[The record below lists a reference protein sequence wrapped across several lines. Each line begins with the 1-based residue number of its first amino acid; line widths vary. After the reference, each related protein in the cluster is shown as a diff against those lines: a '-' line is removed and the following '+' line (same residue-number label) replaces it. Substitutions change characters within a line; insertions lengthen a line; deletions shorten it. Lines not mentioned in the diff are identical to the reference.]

1 MVVNTQRKPHKP
13 AKTAPT
19 QSTKKVTLRKQ
30 KAVVIPLEKK
40 VIPPTPPKQHLPLE
54 EAIANISAHWPQLFP
69 MGNFDPW
76 RLARVKPYL
85 RTKKVRELPISTKK
99 LKRSLAAISHSV
111 KYRTTI
117 MPDAV
122 RYDKDGQPNGTVTES
137 DVADT
142 LKRIQNWL
150 NNNHDPHDKTITSPV
165 TVEEKNHWLG
175 KLAFA
180 ALIALKLAQWDGKAA
195 RNAQSE
201 NLFSASLATNGPETK
216 RFHRCVVHD
225 FEWLI
230 RLGQQR
236 LMTSKLKSRL
246 EYLWRSCCC
255 DMASQSD
262 LFRLTYATELLKDLG
277 WDSVVLSED
286 RWQN

>member
-1 MVVNTQRKPHKP
+1 MT
-13 AKTAPT
+13 
-19 QSTKKVTLRKQ
+19 
-30 KAVVIPLEKK
+30 
-40 VIPPTPPKQHLPLE
+40 
-54 EAIANISAHWPQLFP
+54 
-69 MGNFDPW
+69 
-76 RLARVKPYL
+76 
-85 RTKKVRELPISTKK
+85 
-99 LKRSLAAISHSV
+99 
-111 KYRTTI
+111 
-117 MPDAV
+117 
-122 RYDKDGQPNGTVTES
+122 
-137 DVADT
+137 
-142 LKRIQNWL
+142 
-150 NNNHDPHDKTITSPV
+150 KTITSPV

-201 NLFSASLATNGPETK
+201 NLFLLRWLQTALKQK

-286 RWQN
+286 RWQKLIMKKPIVTAIPTFYVTASALTTGFSDDGKQI